1 MLCQKNGQLAFR
13 LCSVKVISLLI
24 CKLRKSLCMRCP
36 LTIERRQME
45 NPILCPR
52 LFRRMLT
59 LTGVFKSTVLL
70 AGWQNGNEK

>member
-1 MLCQKNGQLAFR
+1 
-13 LCSVKVISLLI
+13 
-24 CKLRKSLCMRCP
+24 MRCP

-70 AGWQNGNEK
+70 AEWQNGNEK